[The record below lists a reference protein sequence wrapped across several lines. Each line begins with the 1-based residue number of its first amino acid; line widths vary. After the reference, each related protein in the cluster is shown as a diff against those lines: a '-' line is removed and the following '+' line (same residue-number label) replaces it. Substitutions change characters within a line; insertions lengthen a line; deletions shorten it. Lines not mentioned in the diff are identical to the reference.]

1 MRQVFS
7 SSQSR
12 HKSEVSVQQ
21 DSAQQNSGA
30 QEDAYAQAGVNIAAG
45 QQAVDLMASAVRA
58 TYGPEVLAGI
68 GSFGG
73 LYDASKLKNLAAPV
87 LVASTDG
94 VGTKTKV
101 AAKLGRWDTIGRDLV
116 HHCVNDILV
125 QGARPLFFLDYV
137 ASARIAPEQIANLVT
152 GVAAACQE
160 IGCALLGGETAEM
173 PGVYLPNEIDLAGT
187 IVGVVERA
195 QLLDGS
201 RIQAGDVIIGLA
213 STGLHTNGYTLA
225 RALLDSLSWT
235 ATHPTLN
242 GSIGEALLQVHRC
255 YLAEIQ
261 QLWDAGIAVH
271 GLAHITGGGITDNLP
286 RILPPGLGA
295 AIRLGTWPV
304 LPIFDLI
311 QQMGEVPLE
320 QMLHVF
326 NMGLGMLVVVPADQF
341 VQAQAVLAD
350 GCYSVGEIV
359 SGQTGVQYV

>member
-1 MRQVFS
+1 MQQAS
-7 SSQSR
+7 A
-12 HKSEVSVQQ
+12 QQ
-21 DSAQQNSGA
+21 DSQPQD
-30 QEDAYAQAGVNIAAG
+30 DAYAQAGVNIAAG
-45 QQAVDLMASAVRA
+45 QKAVDLMASAVRA

-73 LYDASKLKNLAAPV
+73 LYDATKLKNLAAPV

-137 ASARIAPEQIANLVT
+137 ASARIAPEQIAALVT
-152 GVAAACQE
+152 GVAVACQDV
-160 IGCALLGGETAEM
+160 GCALLGGETAEM
-173 PGVYLPNEIDLAGT
+173 PGVYLPNEVDLAGT
-187 IVGVVERA
+187 IVGVVDRA

-201 RIQAGDVIIGLA
+201 RIEAGDVIIGLP

-255 YLAEIQ
+255 YLKEIQ
-261 QLWDAGIAVH
+261 QLWAAGLEIH

-286 RILPPGLGA
+286 RILPPGLSA
-295 AIRLGTWPV
+295 AIQLGTWPV

-311 QQMGEVPLE
+311 QQVGEVPLV

-326 NMGLGMLVVVPADQF
+326 NMGLGMLIILPANQAAQ
-341 VQAQAVLAD
+341 VQATLAD
-350 GCYSVGEIV
+350 RCYRVGEIV
-359 SGQTGVQYV
+359 RGQTGVQYV

>member
-1 MRQVFS
+1 MQ
-7 SSQSR
+7 
-12 HKSEVSVQQ
+12 
-21 DSAQQNSGA
+21 
-30 QEDAYAQAGVNIAAG
+30 QEDAYTQAGVNIAAG
-45 QQAVDLMASAVRA
+45 QQAVDLMATAVRA

-73 LYDASKLKNLAAPV
+73 LYDATNLKNLAAPV

-101 AAKLGRWDTIGRDLV
+101 AGKLGRWDTIGRDLV

-137 ASARIAPEQIANLVT
+137 ASARLAPEQIATLVT
-152 GVAAACQE
+152 GVAAACRDV
-160 IGCALLGGETAEM
+160 GCALLGGETAEM

-187 IVGVVERA
+187 IVGVVDRA

-201 RIQAGDVIIGLA
+201 HIQAGDVIIGLP

-225 RALLDSLSWT
+225 RTVLDSLNWT
-235 ATHPTLN
+235 ATHPTLH
-242 GSIGEALLQVHRC
+242 GSIGEALLAVHRC

-261 QLWDAGIAVH
+261 QLWAASVAVH

-286 RILPPGLGA
+286 RILPSGLRA
-295 AIRLGTWPV
+295 VIRLGSWPV

-311 QQMGEVPLE
+311 QQLGEVPAV

-326 NMGLGMLVVVPADQF
+326 NMGLGMLVIVPPDQAAQ
-341 VQAQAVLAD
+341 VQAILAED
-350 GCYSVGEIV
+350 CYRVGEIV
-359 SGQTGVQYV
+359 NGPTGVQYV